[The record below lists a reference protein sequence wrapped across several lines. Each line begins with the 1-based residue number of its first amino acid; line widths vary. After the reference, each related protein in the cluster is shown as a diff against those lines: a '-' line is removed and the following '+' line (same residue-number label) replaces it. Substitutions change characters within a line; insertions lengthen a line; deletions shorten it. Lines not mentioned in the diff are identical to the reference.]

1 VFELV
6 TEWMKNLIGLVLC
19 ITFFEMLLPKGGIAK
34 YARFVLGLLII
45 VSLLEPLLSFGGYLA
60 SDILMKDLTGTLT
73 SSVNA
78 GMGENIIEQGE
89 KLAVDSFRKR
99 LADHIRGILI
109 LTEGIKDASVY
120 ILSEKVGS
128 IDNINIVLSLADNSD
143 SEQNQDGN
151 EKQIKVKLEGVKKI
165 EIAVK
170 TQVKKEGE
178 ALQSDSVSDLNFA
191 SPIIDK
197 VKGLVADVCGISRE
211 RVNVSVI

>member
-1 VFELV
+1 MFELV

-89 KLAVDSFRKR
+89 KLAVDSFRKGWQT
-99 LADHIRGILI
+99 I
-109 LTEGIKDASVY
+109 
-120 ILSEKVGS
+120 SE
-128 IDNINIVLSLADNSD
+128 AY
-143 SEQNQDGN
+143 
-151 EKQIKVKLEGVKKI
+151 
-165 EIAVK
+165 
-170 TQVKKEGE
+170 
-178 ALQSDSVSDLNFA
+178 
-191 SPIIDK
+191 
-197 VKGLVADVCGISRE
+197 
-211 RVNVSVI
+211 